1 MLVVSDRETFLKHAL
16 KSEDKTII
24 SYGLT
29 LNESQKAMLQKR
41 IDAMMERA
49 YTWRPDAQLLAEGE
63 TAEGEAKD
71 YASRV
76 WNATHAHMY
85 KFANGKFKTYFV
97 FSTNCVLLADELL
110 HCKELD
116 LIPIG
121 GIVTPGTYLEFLNT
135 EYLRPGGMVVERT
148 IYKRTRGK
156 GGEHGGSFGS
166 SLSSS

>member
-1 MLVVSDRETFLKHAL
+1 
-16 KSEDKTII
+16 
-24 SYGLT
+24 
-29 LNESQKAMLQKR
+29 MLQKR
-41 IDAMMERA
+41 IDAMLERA
-49 YTWRPDAQLLAEGE
+49 YLCGPDAQLIAEGE
-63 TAEGEAKD
+63 TAEGEARD

-85 KFANGKFKTYFV
+85 NVCQRQIQDLFV
-97 FSTNCVLLADELL
+97 FSTNCVLLAVKLL

-148 IYKRTRGK
+148 IYKRTHGK

-166 SLSSS
+166 SLSSSS

>member
-1 MLVVSDRETFLKHAL
+1 
-16 KSEDKTII
+16 
-24 SYGLT
+24 
-29 LNESQKAMLQKR
+29 
-41 IDAMMERA
+41 
-49 YTWRPDAQLLAEGE
+49 
-63 TAEGEAKD
+63 
-71 YASRV
+71 
-76 WNATHAHMY
+76 MY

-156 GGEHGGSFGS
+156 GGEHGSSFGS
-166 SLSSS
+166 SLLSS

>member
-1 MLVVSDRETFLKHAL
+1 
-16 KSEDKTII
+16 
-24 SYGLT
+24 
-29 LNESQKAMLQKR
+29 MLQKR

-110 HCKELD
+110 HCKEL
-116 LIPIG
+116 
-121 GIVTPGTYLEFLNT
+121 EFLNT